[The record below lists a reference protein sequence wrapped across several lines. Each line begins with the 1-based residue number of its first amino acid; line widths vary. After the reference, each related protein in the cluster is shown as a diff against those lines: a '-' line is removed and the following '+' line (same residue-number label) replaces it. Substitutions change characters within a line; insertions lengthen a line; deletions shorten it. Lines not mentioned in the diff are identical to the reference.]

1 MRLGKFT
8 SGESKYP
15 LFWGDEAAIAAIEL
29 ICYSPP
35 PPYFMRLFA
44 KPFRDYR
51 SRMDPCA
58 ARRDIV
64 KPADSAIL
72 YSSTRFLHAYTR
84 RRVEITSREGSSEQN
99 KVRSCVYSSPT
110 SVADEIRTVFHSTQT
125 RTHTPVRRG
134 SRRGETDETDKRT
147 LQTRETVSKRR
158 GALPNK
164 WARRNILTYALRIGG
179 S

>member
-1 MRLGKFT
+1 M
-8 SGESKYP
+8 
-15 LFWGDEAAIAAIEL
+15 
-29 ICYSPP
+29 
-35 PPYFMRLFA
+35 
-44 KPFRDYR
+44 
-51 SRMDPCA
+51 
-58 ARRDIV
+58 
-64 KPADSAIL
+64 
-72 YSSTRFLHAYTR
+72 RFLHAYTR

-110 SVADEIRTVFHSTQT
+110 SVADEIRTVFHSAQT

>member
-72 YSSTRFLHAYTR
+72 YSSTRFLHAHTR

-110 SVADEIRTVFHSTQT
+110 SVADEIRTVFHSAQ
-125 RTHTPVRRG
+125 THTHTHRCE
-134 SRRGETDETDKRT
+134 GEADEVK
-147 LQTRETVSKRR
+147 QTKLTNARSKHAKPFRN
-158 GALPNK
+158 GA
-164 WARRNILTYALRIGG
+164 ARYQTNGPDVIF
-179 S
+179 